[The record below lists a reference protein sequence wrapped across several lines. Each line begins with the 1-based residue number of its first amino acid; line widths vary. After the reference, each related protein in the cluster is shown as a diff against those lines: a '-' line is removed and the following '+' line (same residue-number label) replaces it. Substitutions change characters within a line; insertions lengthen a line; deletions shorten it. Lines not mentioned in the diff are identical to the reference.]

1 MHVRS
6 AITALVISSFLCS
19 PLLAQ
24 QRHVV
29 SPAQMRQALAEQARA
44 EQLDRAAVIGLLKQ
58 PQVREVA
65 NRLGLS
71 VADAET
77 AVAALSGEE
86 LGSLAATARQADR
99 ELSGG
104 STIVISTTT
113 LLLVIIIIILLAK

>member
-1 MHVRS
+1 MHARTGI
-6 AITALVISSFLCS
+6 AALVISSVLCS

-29 SPAQMRQALAEQARA
+29 SPSQIRQALAEQART
-44 EQLDRAAVIGLLKQ
+44 EQLNRAVVLGLLKR

-65 NRLGLS
+65 SRLGLS

-77 AVAALSGEE
+77 AVAALGGEE
-86 LGSLAATARQADR
+86 LVNLATTARAAEQ
-99 ELSGG
+99 ELAGG
-104 STIVISTTT
+104 GTIVISTTT